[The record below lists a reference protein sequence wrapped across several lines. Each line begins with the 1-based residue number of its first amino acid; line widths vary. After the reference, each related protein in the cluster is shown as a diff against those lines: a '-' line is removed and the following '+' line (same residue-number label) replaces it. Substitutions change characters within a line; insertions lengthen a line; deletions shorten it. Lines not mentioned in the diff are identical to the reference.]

1 MTAKNVTQ
9 GAARGAAASSREALR
24 EGLREAPREGLREA
38 SREEL
43 QKGLCML
50 RLLKL
55 GLRLRLLVDGL
66 SLRLFF
72 IYKRPE
78 LCLLRELIKET
89 LMNSTKRSGQR
100 IHAR

>member
-9 GAARGAAASSREALR
+9 GAAARGAAASSREALR

-72 IYKRPE
+72 IYS
-78 LCLLRELIKET
+78 LVILDL
-89 LMNSTKRSGQR
+89 
-100 IHAR
+100 

>member
-1 MTAKNVTQ
+1 MSRKGLLPEELRLRVEKRC
-9 GAARGAAASSREALR
+9 ARGCERRRARGR
-24 EGLREAPREGLREA
+24 GLREA

-72 IYKRPE
+72 IYS
-78 LCLLRELIKET
+78 LVILDL
-89 LMNSTKRSGQR
+89 
-100 IHAR
+100 